1 LKKLTAVSFEQIT
14 RVLQLTDQLGISRE
28 LVEIPLSPSSPGTVQ
43 KLANGKLEIVVDSE
57 VPFDE
62 WLSLLEGKIKAVL
75 QS

>member
-1 LKKLTAVSFEQIT
+1 MAVSFEQIT
-14 RVLQLTDQLGISRE
+14 RVLQITDQMEISRE
-28 LVEIPLSPSSPGTVQ
+28 LVEIPLSPASPGTVQ

-62 WLSLLEGKIKAVL
+62 WLSALKGKIKTVL